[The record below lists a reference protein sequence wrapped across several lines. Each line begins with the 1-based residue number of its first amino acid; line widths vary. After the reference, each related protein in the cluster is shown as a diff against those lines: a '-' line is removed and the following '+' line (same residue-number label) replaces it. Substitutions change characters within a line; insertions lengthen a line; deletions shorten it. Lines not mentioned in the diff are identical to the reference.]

1 MRGFRPS
8 PVNVEES
15 VRGALLGLL
24 GPFGKDVVGCSTFG
38 LEENNEDMI
47 CVCWRVLG
55 LGCPC
60 GGGTDVAGRSLDS
73 FLGRFG
79 CRLPSFASK
88 RAFGCEAFRT
98 RALRFSTLFDFSL
111 VVVST
116 VHRPQN
122 TPNTPIS
129 PSTTLF
135 RRQPPCR
142 RALFKCEIQYQIVVH
157 LICACASTPS
167 S

>member
-1 MRGFRPS
+1 
-8 PVNVEES
+8 
-15 VRGALLGLL
+15 
-24 GPFGKDVVGCSTFG
+24 
-38 LEENNEDMI
+38 MI

-60 GGGTDVAGRSLDS
+60 AGGTDVAGRLLDS

-79 CRLPSFASK
+79 CRLSSFTSK
-88 RAFGCEAFRT
+88 RAFGSELFRT

-111 VVVST
+111 IVVST
-116 VHRPQN
+116 VHASRN
-122 TPNTPIS
+122 THNAPIS

-142 RALFKCEIQYQIVVH
+142 RSLFMCKIQYQTVVH
-157 LICACASTPS
+157 SICACASTPARLKQS
-167 S
+167 TWP